1 MVGVVVLG
9 GEAQHIGGWV
19 YCGAN
24 MLPGSMF
31 LSLVDV
37 VLG

>member
-24 MLPGSMF
+24 MLLGSMF

-37 VLG
+37 IIG